1 MFPEVAMLSHAQ
13 VWGAIDALAQK
24 YGMTPSGLARKA
36 GLDATTFNKSK
47 RQTGD
52 GRQRWPS
59 TESISKLRK
68 YRGRARCPDGRIP
81 RPRWICLDG
90 G

>member
-47 RQTGD
+47 RASSD
-52 GRQRWPS
+52 GRLRWPS
-59 TESISKLRK
+59 Q
-68 YRGRARCPDGRIP
+68 RGIHGHLTVTAGYSSTVYIVLSLYIRTTTT
-81 RPRWICLDG
+81 L
-90 G
+90 